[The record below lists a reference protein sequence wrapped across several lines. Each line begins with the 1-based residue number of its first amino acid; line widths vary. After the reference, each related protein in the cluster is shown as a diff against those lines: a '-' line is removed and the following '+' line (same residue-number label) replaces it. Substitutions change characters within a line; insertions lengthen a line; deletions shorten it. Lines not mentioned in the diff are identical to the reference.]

1 MPKSIIKKVTV
12 TDIMWDTDGEKVDG
26 LPVQIL
32 IEIPADIKSRDDAEE
47 YVSDKVSEVGGFCH
61 DGFSCTPELGTLFK
75 K

>member
-1 MPKSIIKKVTV
+1 MPKSTIKKVTV

-32 IEIPADIKSRDDAEE
+32 IEIPASIKNRDDAEE

-61 DGFSCTPELGTLFK
+61 DGFSCTPELSTLFK

>member
-1 MPKSIIKKVTV
+1 MPKSTIKKVTV

-32 IEIPADIKSRDDAEE
+32 IEIPASIKRRDDAEE
-47 YVSDKVSEVGGFCH
+47 YVSDKVSEVSGFCH
-61 DGFSCTPELGTLFK
+61 EGFSCTPELNTLFK

>member
-1 MPKSIIKKVTV
+1 MPKSTIKKVTV

-32 IEIPADIKSRDDAEE
+32 IEIPASIKRRDDAEE
-47 YVSDKVSEVGGFCH
+47 YVSDKVSEVSGFCH
-61 DGFSCTPELGTLFK
+61 DGFSCTPELSTLFK

>member
-1 MPKSIIKKVTV
+1 MPKSTIKKVTV

-32 IEIPADIKSRDDAEE
+32 IEIPTSIKNRDDAEE

-61 DGFSCTPELGTLFK
+61 DGFSCTPELSTLFK

>member
-1 MPKSIIKKVTV
+1 MPKSTIKKVTV

-32 IEIPADIKSRDDAEE
+32 IEIPTSIKNRDDAEE

-61 DGFSCTPELGTLFK
+61 EGFSCTPELSTLFK